1 MTTALRVA
9 AALGASVLDARPVM
23 GGYSTAERLVVTLDD
38 GRSVFV
44 KCGHE
49 PPLDGFLH
57 DEHRFY
63 AAAAADFAPRLLAFL
78 AEHPPVLVLE
88 DLSDAHWPP
97 PWRPGDVDAVLET
110 LAAVHA
116 TPPPVA
122 LPRIEDVDDGRLTG
136 GWRQIADDPAPFL
149 SLGVCS
155 PEWLD
160 DALPTLLDATAA
172 APIGGDELIHLDVRS
187 DNVCLREGRALL
199 VDWNQAC
206 VANGDLDVAAWLP
219 SLHAEGGPR
228 PDDVLPEAGGLAAL
242 LAGFFGSRAGLPP
255 PPTAPHVRPIQ
266 LTQLRVSLPWAARA
280 LGLPKPR

>member
-1 MTTALRVA
+1 MTTAERVA
-9 AALGASVLDARPVM
+9 ATLGARMLEARPVA

-38 GRSVFV
+38 GRSVFA

-49 PPLDGFLH
+49 PPLDAFLH

-63 AAAAADFAPRLLAFL
+63 CAVEAEFTPRFLAFL

-110 LAAVHA
+110 FAAVHA
-116 TPPPVA
+116 TAPPRTLPPIEGVA
-122 LPRIEDVDDGRLTG
+122 GRLTD
-136 GWRQIADDPAPFL
+136 GWQQIADDPAPFL
-149 SLGVCS
+149 ALGVCS
-155 PEWLD
+155 REWLD
-160 DALPTLLDATAA
+160 DALPALLRAA
-172 APIGGDELIHLDVRS
+172 AAARIGGDELIHLDVRS
-187 DNVCLREGRALL
+187 DNVCIRDGRAIL

-219 SLHAEGGPR
+219 SLYTEGGPR
-228 PDDVLPEAGGLAAL
+228 PDDILPGAGEFAAL
-242 LAGFFGSRAGLPP
+242 LAGFFGARAGLPP

-266 LTQLRVSLPWAARA
+266 LTQLRVALPWAARA
-280 LGLPKPR
+280 LGLPEPR